1 MVAAPAAAVDPGAA
15 AVLPVVEGAGL
26 AACAF
31 CDGQG
36 GSCARAAGMM
46 LPNEAMAIQ
55 NGLERSMK
63 GGIIMVRRSHAG
75 RKNPH
80 SLMPNT
86 DARLALIHDWL
97 SRELHLPRLRLE
109 VASSDASFRRYFRV
123 FAGATSYIV
132 MDAPP
137 EKEDVRP
144 YLKVSRLLE
153 ELGAHVPHVHEAD
166 AGRGLLLLEDLG
178 TTPYLQRLE
187 RGGDS
192 ELLYADALAAL
203 ANIQLR
209 GGPACAQ
216 LPPYGRSELA
226 REMALMPEWF
236 LGRHLSLTLSA
247 AETELL
253 ASSFEFLIVEALAQP
268 RVFVHRDY
276 HARNLM
282 VVSERNPG
290 IIDFQ
295 DALCGPVG
303 YDLVSLLKDCYIA
316 WPRARVEAWVEGF
329 RARLL
334 ERGGPAG
341 GSRAE
346 FLRWFDLIGV
356 QRHIKV
362 LGIFCRLWYRDGK
375 AGYLSD
381 LPRTLDYVREA
392 GARYGEL
399 SALAR
404 FLEERVTAQLPRAN
418 ARIAAEHA
426 RAGARS

>member
-1 MVAAPAAAVDPGAA
+1 
-15 AVLPVVEGAGL
+15 
-26 AACAF
+26 
-31 CDGQG
+31 
-36 GSCARAAGMM
+36 MM
-46 LPNEAMAIQ
+46 LPNEAMTIQ
-55 NGLERSMK
+55 NGLERSIK

-75 RKNPH
+75 RKHPN
-80 SLMPNT
+80 SCMPDT
-86 DARLALIHDWL
+86 DARLALIEAWL
-97 SRELHLPRLRLE
+97 SRELHLQPVRIE

-123 FAGATSYIV
+123 WSGAATYIV

-137 EKEDVRP
+137 AKEDVRP
-144 YLKVSRLLE
+144 YLRVSRLLE
-153 ELGAHVPHVHEAD
+153 ELGVHVPHVHHAD
-166 AGRGLLLLEDLG
+166 ELRGLLLLEDLG

-192 ELLYADALAAL
+192 EQLYADALAAL

-209 GGPACAQ
+209 GVAAAAQ

-247 AETELL
+247 AESEML
-253 ASSFEFLIVEALAQP
+253 AATSEFLIAAALAQP
-268 RVFVHRDY
+268 QVFVHRDY

-282 VVSERNPG
+282 VVRERNPG

-295 DALCGPVG
+295 DALRGPVG

-316 WPRARVEAWVEGF
+316 WPRARVVAWVRGF

-334 ERGGPAG
+334 EQHGPAG
-341 GSRAE
+341 GSEAE

-375 AGYLSD
+375 SGYLPD

-392 GARYGEL
+392 SACYREL
-399 SALAR
+399 GALAR
-404 FLEERVTAQLPRAN
+404 FLEERVAPQLALAN
-418 ARIAAEHA
+418 ARVTAEQQ
-426 RAGARS
+426 RAGATP